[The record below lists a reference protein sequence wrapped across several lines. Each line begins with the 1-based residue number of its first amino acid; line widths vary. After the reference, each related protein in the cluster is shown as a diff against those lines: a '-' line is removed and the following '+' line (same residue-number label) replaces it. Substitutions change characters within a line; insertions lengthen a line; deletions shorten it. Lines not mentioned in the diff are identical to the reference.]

1 MTQRLSKRGF
11 TAGLHLLKE
20 QREGWMGLCQLLGAT
35 LPLDDW
41 YAQSVLEDPVSGAS
55 FILNV

>member
-1 MTQRLSKRGF
+1 
-11 TAGLHLLKE
+11 
-20 QREGWMGLCQLLGAT
+20 MGLCQLLGAA

-41 YAQSVLEDPVSGAS
+41 YAQPVLEDPVSGAS